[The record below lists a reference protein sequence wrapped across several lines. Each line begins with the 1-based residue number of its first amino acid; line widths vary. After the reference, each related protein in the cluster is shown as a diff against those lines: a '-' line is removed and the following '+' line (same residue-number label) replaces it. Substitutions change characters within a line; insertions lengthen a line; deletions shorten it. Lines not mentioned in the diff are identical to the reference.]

1 MQRSTD
7 GTRFNGVAEAFPVV
21 QRAQAPAPAQALV
34 PGAAVRPP
42 SGPPARI
49 PDTGPAESGTGTGA
63 GTESGTGTGRVVQLA
78 VAAPAPP
85 VALPVQR
92 APATP
97 PVESRLPAPP
107 APPRASAPRPAEPRP
122 APVTVQ
128 RTGHGGDTPAGGS
141 PPPAGSPPP
150 GDPPSGAHRPNST
163 RRESGTGTAGAVFD
177 ARHLTDGQVD
187 ELTHRLIGPLTRL
200 LRTELRLDRERIGKL
215 RDPRR

>member
-7 GTRFNGVAEAFPVV
+7 GTRFSGVAEAFPVV
-21 QRAQAPAPAQALV
+21 QRSQAQALV
-34 PGAAVRPP
+34 PGAAVRPA

-49 PDTGPAESGTGTGA
+49 PDTGPAESGTGTGT
-63 GTESGTGTGRVVQLA
+63 GSGTGSGRVVQLA

-85 VALPVQR
+85 VALPVQQ

-97 PVESRLPAPP
+97 PVASRLPAPP
-107 APPRASAPRPAEPRP
+107 APPRASAPRPAEQRP

-128 RTGHGGDTPAGGS
+128 RTGRGGDTPTGGS
-141 PPPAGSPPP
+141 PPPP
-150 GDPPSGAHRPNST
+150 GDPPPSGGHRPNST
-163 RRESGTGTAGAVFD
+163 RRDSGTGTAGAVFD

-187 ELTHRLIGPLTRL
+187 ELTHRLIGPMTRL

>member
-7 GTRFNGVAEAFPVV
+7 GTRFSGVAEAFPVV
-21 QRAQAPAPAQALV
+21 QRSQAQAQALV
-34 PGAAVRPP
+34 PGAAVRPA
-42 SGPPARI
+42 SGPPAHI
-49 PDTGPAESGTGTGA
+49 PDTGPGESGTATGTGTGTGSGTGTG
-63 GTESGTGTGRVVQLA
+63 TGRAVQLA

-97 PVESRLPAPP
+97 PVASRLPAPP
-107 APPRASAPRPAEPRP
+107 APPLASAPRPAEQRP

-128 RTGHGGDTPAGGS
+128 RTRRGGDTPTGGS
-141 PPPAGSPPP
+141 PPPP
-150 GDPPSGAHRPNST
+150 GDPPPSGGRRPNST
-163 RRESGTGTAGAVFD
+163 RRDSGTGTAGAVFD